1 MLALVLPS
9 NSKTWLERVSKDKL
23 SSIFD
28 LIISDEGKKFY
39 NIDIS
44 LFSSVV
50 SDEEKKVF
58 QRGQQDQPKVV
69 EFLNIMADT
78 VVNIGGS

>member
-23 SSIFD
+23 SC
-28 LIISDEGKKFY
+28 LLELGISDEGKKFY
-39 NIDIS
+39 DIATS
-44 LFSSVV
+44 LFCSVV
-50 SDEEKKVF
+50 SDEEQKVF